1 MRFWDASAIVPL
13 LSDEAASERVTR
25 EYERDPEM
33 LVWWST
39 AVECAS
45 AITRRDR
52 EGRLGSTEVSE
63 ALGRLDA
70 LELAWRE
77 VQPIDRLRSQAV
89 RLLRVHPL
97 RAGDALQLAAALLAA
112 EDTPRTLPFLTLD
125 DQLAQAAEREGFAV
139 VRPLG

>member
-1 MRFWDASAIVPL
+1 VRFWDTSAIVPL
-13 LSDEAASERVTR
+13 LADEATSEGVIR

-52 EGRLGSTEVSE
+52 EGRLGSAEVSE
-63 ALGRLDA
+63 AFGRLDA

-77 VQPIDRLRSQAV
+77 IQPIDRLRRQAV

-125 DQLAQAAEREGFAV
+125 DQLALAAEREGFVV
-139 VRPLG
+139 VRP